1 MPISRF
7 EIYSRRGQEVV
18 MVLYALRELGAIHSK
33 EEVLRFI
40 RERHFYQLHPEDKQ
54 SYESKREWKADTL
67 LCYGRKDA
75 VTGEW
80 MFHHDEKDSW
90 ELTREGHEALES
102 IIACFR
108 AHQWEIHKCFLWR
121 PEFKK
126 VVDPTH
132 IPSSHDHKAPKGRRR
147 KTHLEL
153 ALELL
158 AKLSEEHRLRSSA

>member
-1 MPISRF
+1 
-7 EIYSRRGQEVV
+7 
-18 MVLYALRELGAIHSK
+18 MVLYALRKLGAIHSK

-40 RERHFYQLHPEDKQ
+40 RERHFYELQPEDKQ

-102 IIACFR
+102 IIARFR
-108 AHQWEIHKCFLWR
+108 SRQWGVHKCFLWR

-126 VVDPTH
+126 VVDPSH
-132 IPSSHDHKAPKGRRR
+132 VPSSRDHKRPNGRRR
-147 KTHLEL
+147 KTQLEL

-158 AKLSEEHRLRSSA
+158 AKLSEEHGLRPSA